1 MSDHILDLAGG
12 FGDGTR
18 AEWQSLADKA
28 LRGAAFET
36 LVSTTEDGI
45 KRGPLFTQDDAP
57 SETTIT
63 KASTPHLA
71 GRPWH
76 ITTEIEHPDI
86 NHANKNILAD
96 LKGGASALSLNIDPS
111 GKYGI
116 ALRNKTDL
124 SRLLSGVY
132 DTLVPLHLVPS
143 TGNFE
148 AASLLAAHYRSH
160 KDLGNIHLS
169 LGFVPGPDD
178 QDKMQ
183 SLCQW
188 TRTNA
193 PHWKA
198 LSVNGAALH
207 EDGASPAQE
216 LAFMAARA
224 VSYLRPLVKAYG
236 ADKAF
241 ALIDVRFAADQ
252 DAHFNIIKFRAARL
266 IWSKLAHEFGAK
278 TEHTDLSLH
287 AVSSMR
293 MLAVQDPWANIL
305 RLNSACFGAVC
316 GGADYITLLPFT
328 RKIGLP
334 TPFARRLSRNIQ
346 LLQMEETRLGH
357 VQDPAHGSY
366 MHESLTHELAEK
378 SWSLFQDI
386 EQRGGWFGAFDWFME
401 KVKTTEKT
409 RAQKIEN
416 GEIFLVG
423 VNQFVKPDVRKAK
436 VLPQPII
443 KTRMGEV
450 MNTRD
455 FKRAINAADEGLLLP
470 IHGGRY
476 EP

>member
-1 MSDHILDLAGG
+1 MSAHIQKLADG
-12 FGDGTR
+12 FEGAAKPQWRT
-18 AEWQSLADKA
+18 LADKA
-28 LRGAAFET
+28 LRGADFDT
-36 LVSTTEDGI
+36 LVRTTEDGI
-45 KRGPLFTQDDAP
+45 KRGPLFTQDDIQSQAA
-57 SETTIT
+57 IT
-63 KASTPHLA
+63 KDTAPHLA

-76 ITTEIEHPDI
+76 ITAEIEHPDI
-86 NHANKNILAD
+86 KHANEDILAD

-132 DTLVPLHLVPS
+132 DTLVPIHLVPG

-148 AASLLAAHYRSH
+148 AASLLAAHYRGH
-160 KDLGNIHLS
+160 KDLSNVHLS
-169 LGFVPGPDD
+169 LGFVPGPNDE
-178 QDKMQ
+178 DKMQ

-188 TRTNA
+188 THANA

-236 ADKAF
+236 ADKAL
-241 ALIDVRFAADQ
+241 ALIDVRLAADQ

-266 IWSKLAHEFGAK
+266 IWRKLAHEFGADA
-278 TEHTDLSLH
+278 EHTNLSLH

-293 MLAVQDPWANIL
+293 MLAREDPWANIL
-305 RLNSACFGAVC
+305 RLSSACFGAVC

-346 LLQMEETRLGH
+346 LLQMEESKLGH

-366 MHESLTHELAEK
+366 MHESLTNELAEK
-378 SWSLFQDI
+378 SWALFQDI
-386 EQRGGWFGAFDWFME
+386 ESKGGWFEAFEWFMDEVKTVKKARTE
-401 KVKTTEKT
+401 KVES
-409 RAQKIEN
+409 
-416 GEIFLVG
+416 GETLLVG

-436 VLPQPII
+436 TLPQPNI
-443 KTRMGEV
+443 KPRTGEAI
-450 MNTRD
+450 NTRD
-455 FKRAINAADEGLLLP
+455 FERAIDQANEGLLLP
-470 IHGGRY
+470 ILGGT
-476 EP
+476 P

>member
-1 MSDHILDLAGG
+1 MSAHI
-12 FGDGTR
+12 
-18 AEWQSLADKA
+18 QKLADGFEGAAKPQWRELAEKA
-28 LRGAAFET
+28 LRGADFDT
-36 LVSTTEDGI
+36 LVTTTEDGI
-45 KRGPLFTQDDAP
+45 KRGPLFTKSHD
-57 SETTIT
+57 SILS
-63 KASTPHLA
+63 KFASPHLA

-76 ITTEIEHPDI
+76 ITAEIEHLGI
-86 NHANKNILAD
+86 KHANEDILAD

-132 DTLVPLHLVPS
+132 DTLVPIHLVPG

-148 AASLLAAHYRSH
+148 AASLLAAHYRGH
-160 KDLGNIHLS
+160 KDLSNIHLS
-169 LGFVPGPDD
+169 LGFVPGPNDE
-178 QDKMQ
+178 DKMQ

-188 TRTNA
+188 TLANA

-207 EDGASPAQE
+207 EDGASTAQE

-241 ALIDVRFAADQ
+241 ALIDVRLAADQ

-266 IWSKLAHEFGAK
+266 LWSKLAHEFGAK
-278 TEHTDLSLH
+278 TEHVDLSLH
-287 AVSSMR
+287 TVSSMR
-293 MLAVQDPWANIL
+293 MLAREDPWANIL
-305 RLNSACFGAVC
+305 RLSSACFGAVC

-328 RKIGLP
+328 RKLGLP
-334 TPFARRLSRNIQ
+334 TSFARRLSRNIQ

-378 SWSLFQDI
+378 SWALFQGI
-386 EQRGGWFGAFDWFME
+386 ESRGGWFEAFDWFMD
-401 KVKTTEKT
+401 KVKTVEKA
-409 RAQKIEN
+409 RAQKVES
-416 GEIFLVG
+416 GETLLVG

-436 VLPQPII
+436 TLPQPII
-443 KTRMGEV
+443 KPRTGEAI
-450 MNTRD
+450 NTRD
-455 FKRAINAADEGLLLP
+455 FASAIDQANEGLLLP
-470 IHGGRY
+470 ILGGT
-476 EP
+476 P